1 MIILLKTLAFVRSRT
16 LEAKFVA
23 ANTLIGLD
31 KKDASLFDS
40 AEIKAKE
47 SELKIAKHKIFGAKT
62 VRTKRKYRQIV
73 NDLRLKIANMLEDC
87 GAVGNAEAQQLA
99 AWDMFNQNA
108 SSPYFDPE
116 WMFNVKEG
124 FDIVIGNPP
133 YISAIDLKKIAR

>member
-1 MIILLKTLAFVRSRT
+1 
-16 LEAKFVA
+16 
-23 ANTLIGLD
+23 LIGLD

-108 SSPYFDPE
+108 SSPYCD
-116 WMFNVKEG
+116 W
-124 FDIVIGNPP
+124 
-133 YISAIDLKKIAR
+133 

>member
-1 MIILLKTLAFVRSRT
+1 M
-16 LEAKFVA
+16 
-23 ANTLIGLD
+23 
-31 KKDASLFDS
+31 
-40 AEIKAKE
+40 
-47 SELKIAKHKIFGAKT
+47 KIAKHKIFGAKT

-133 YISAIDLKKIAR
+133 YISAIDLKIAR